1 MKELTITQITKR
13 TSLLREELNNG
24 PVRIVW
30 RESKPG
36 GKVIYSA
43 IVNREDKE

>member
-1 MKELTITQITKR
+1 MKELTITQITKK
-13 TSLLREELNNG
+13 TSLLRQELNNG

-30 RESKPG
+30 REPKPG

-43 IVNREDKE
+43 VVTREDI

>member
-13 TSLLREELNNG
+13 TSLLREELKNG

-36 GKVIYSA
+36 GKVIDSA
-43 IVNREDKE
+43 VVKREEL